1 MTHFLRLLPAS
12 MNLRI
17 PQIPPATPRNLWLLL
32 SAAVAIQNLSVFQS
46 SQNEH
51 ITVFAALVW
60 GGALICMEDQL
71 ENLQPSPGMVG
82 MIAGSIMLVWVLARS
97 SVVLHW
103 DGLIF
108 ILAPIAG
115 VSLAL
120 LCRPLSEIAEFKN
133 SMLCLA
139 MLPVFNVVMKL
150 IPEAPLSILTA
161 HASSF
166 WLGILGFESIV
177 KNRTVYLPVGGV
189 EVLPACN
196 GVDMLAQLVC
206 IAIIFQLA
214 FPLRSLLGKVAI
226 FTLAPAIG
234 FASNTIRIAILA
246 LCTANGSGKES
257 QLFKF
262 FHDDLGSLLFSG
274 IAVFIFG
281 LLYMRFLE
289 RELPPL
295 PVEGF
300 DEGNL

>member
-1 MTHFLRLLPAS
+1 
-12 MNLRI
+12 
-17 PQIPPATPRNLWLLL
+17 
-32 SAAVAIQNLSVFQS
+32 
-46 SQNEH
+46 
-51 ITVFAALVW
+51 
-60 GGALICMEDQL
+60 
-71 ENLQPSPGMVG
+71 
-82 MIAGSIMLVWVLARS
+82 
-97 SVVLHW
+97 
-103 DGLIF
+103 
-108 ILAPIAG
+108 
-115 VSLAL
+115 
-120 LCRPLSEIAEFKN
+120 
-133 SMLCLA
+133 

-166 WLGILGFESIV
+166 WLGILGFENIV
-177 KNRTVYLPVGGV
+177 KNRTVYLPGGGV

-196 GVDMLAQLVC
+196 GVDMIAQLVC

-214 FPLRSLLGKVAI
+214 FPLRSFLGKVAI
-226 FTLAPAIG
+226 FTLAPVVG
-234 FASNTIRIAILA
+234 FASNTIRIAVLA

-274 IAVFIFG
+274 VAVFVFG

-300 DEGNL
+300 DEENP

>member
-1 MTHFLRLLPAS
+1 MTHFLRLLPARL
-12 MNLRI
+12 NLRFS
-17 PQIPPATPRNLWLLL
+17 QIPPATPRNLWLLL

-71 ENLQPSPGMVG
+71 EDLEPSPGILG
-82 MIAGSIMLVWVLARS
+82 MIAGGIVLVWVLARS

-103 DGLIF
+103 DGIVF

-115 VSLAL
+115 ISLAL
-120 LCRPLSEIAEFKN
+120 LCRPLSKIAEFKN

-166 WLGILGFESIV
+166 WLGILGFETIV
-177 KNRTVYLPVGGV
+177 KNRTVYLPGGGV

-226 FTLAPAIG
+226 FTLAPVVG
-234 FASNTIRIAILA
+234 FASNTIRIAVLA

-274 IAVFIFG
+274 VAVFVFG

-300 DEGNL
+300 DEENP

>member
-1 MTHFLRLLPAS
+1 MSQLLRLLPARF
-12 MNLRI
+12 NLRF
-17 PQIPPATPRNLWLLL
+17 PQLPPATPRNLWLLL

-71 ENLQPSPGMVG
+71 EDLEPSPGMLG
-82 MIAGSIMLVWVLARS
+82 MIAGGIVLVWVLARS

-115 VSLAL
+115 ISLAL
-120 LCRPLSEIAEFKN
+120 LCRPLSEITMFKN

-139 MLPVFNVVMKL
+139 MLPVFNIVIKL

-166 WLGILGFESIV
+166 WLGMLGFDNIV
-177 KNRTVYLPVGGV
+177 KDRTVYLPDGGV
-189 EVLPACN
+189 EVLPSCN
-196 GVDMLAQLVC
+196 GLDMLAQLVC

-226 FTLAPAIG
+226 FTLAPVVG

-246 LCTANGSGKES
+246 LCTANGSGKDS

-274 IAVFIFG
+274 VAVFVFG

-300 DEGNL
+300 DEENS

>member
-1 MTHFLRLLPAS
+1 MSHLLRLLPARF
-12 MNLRI
+12 NLRF
-17 PQIPPATPRNLWLLL
+17 PQLPPATPRNLWLLL

-71 ENLQPSPGMVG
+71 EDLEPSPGMLG
-82 MIAGSIMLVWVLARS
+82 MIAGGIVLVWVLARS

-115 VSLAL
+115 ISLAL
-120 LCRPLSEIAEFKN
+120 LCRPLSEITMFKN

-139 MLPVFNVVMKL
+139 MLPVFNIVIKL

-166 WLGILGFESIV
+166 WLGMLGFDNIV
-177 KNRTVYLPVGGV
+177 KDRTVYLPDGGV
-189 EVLPACN
+189 EVLPSCN
-196 GVDMLAQLVC
+196 GLDMLAQLVC

-226 FTLAPAIG
+226 FTLAPVVG

-246 LCTANGSGKES
+246 LCTANGSGKDS

-274 IAVFIFG
+274 VAVFVFG

-300 DEGNL
+300 DEENS

>member
-1 MTHFLRLLPAS
+1 
-12 MNLRI
+12 
-17 PQIPPATPRNLWLLL
+17 
-32 SAAVAIQNLSVFQS
+32 VFQS

-71 ENLQPSPGMVG
+71 EDLEPSPGMLG
-82 MIAGSIMLVWVLARS
+82 MIAGGIVLVWVLARS

-115 VSLAL
+115 ISLAL
-120 LCRPLSEIAEFKN
+120 LCRPLSEITMFKN

-139 MLPVFNVVMKL
+139 MLPVFNIVIKL

-166 WLGILGFESIV
+166 WLGMLGFDNIV
-177 KNRTVYLPVGGV
+177 KDRTVYLPDGGV
-189 EVLPACN
+189 EVLPSCN
-196 GVDMLAQLVC
+196 GLDMLAQLVC

-226 FTLAPAIG
+226 FTLAPVVG

-246 LCTANGSGKES
+246 LCTANGSGKDS

-274 IAVFIFG
+274 VAVFVFG

-300 DEGNL
+300 DEENS